1 MGFSPL
7 VGIHHCDLSS
17 LVVNA
22 IAAATQSNLQKIFGT
37 KIFMDVQIIQVP
49 YYCGHKDLKQGR
61 GPSRFMDGGLG
72 LILEEQGHAVHLE
85 SIEIGET
92 FRTEM
97 QSAININRL
106 LAGRVADAIRHDR
119 LPLVLAGNC
128 YYCLGSLAGI
138 RSHRK
143 GIVWFD
149 VHGDFNTPETT
160 TSGYLD
166 GMPLAMATGRC
177 WSTLLETMPGFA
189 TVRGA
194 NTVLVGALALD
205 DLEKKAL
212 HQSDLVVIATNAGQ
226 KSGYLE
232 RLEAALIE
240 LKAKVDGVYVHLDM
254 DALDTGKSS
263 ANPLDPPGGLK
274 VDQFETALCLI
285 NTHLRVW
292 ACNIA
297 SYNPEYDQDGS
308 ILESGLRLAQAIVG
322 R

>member
-1 MGFSPL
+1 
-7 VGIHHCDLSS
+7 
-17 LVVNA
+17 
-22 IAAATQSNLQKIFGT
+22 
-37 KIFMDVQIIQVP
+37 MDIQIIQVP
-49 YYCGHKDLKQGR
+49 YYCGHRDLKQGR
-61 GPSRFMDGGLG
+61 GPSRFIDRGLG
-72 LILEEQGHAVHLE
+72 LILEEQGHTVPLE
-85 SIEIGET
+85 SIEIGDK
-92 FRTEM
+92 FQTEM
-97 QSAININRL
+97 QSAMVINRL
-106 LAGRVADAIRHDR
+106 LAGRVADAIQHER

-128 YYCLGSLAGI
+128 YHCLGSLAGI
-138 RSHRK
+138 HNHRK

-149 VHGDFNTPETT
+149 AHGDFNTPETT

-166 GMPLAMATGRC
+166 GMPLAMSTGRC
-177 WSTLLETMPGFA
+177 WNTLLETIPGFSP
-189 TVRGA
+189 VRGS
-194 NTVLVGALALD
+194 NTVLVGANVLD

-212 HQSDLVVIATNAGQ
+212 GQSDLVVIDTNEGQ

-263 ANPLDPPGGLK
+263 ANPLDPPGGLN
-274 VDQFETALCLI
+274 VDQFETALSLI
-285 NTHLRVW
+285 NTHLPVW

-297 SYNPEYDQDGS
+297 SYDPDYDQDGS